1 MTSTEWITVVQ
12 PYVPRYRVPLFDA
25 LAELL
30 DQRGFALRVAH
41 GSPQGHVRSRGD
53 AAEASW
59 SSLQRNI
66 SLPLPGGSVKWRPI
80 GRAPGREAL
89 RILEASG
96 SIVSSSWRVLWGG
109 RGGTPTAV
117 WGHID
122 NYSTHPPAPI
132 QSALTYQVAH
142 AAHVFAY
149 TPRGARRAVE
159 LGAEP
164 QRVTALNNTVDVEP
178 LRILRSA
185 RASAVSTQPGR
196 HAVYIGALEESKRI
210 SWVLTAADRAHEHL
224 DHFTVTIVG
233 GGPHLDQVRAWGAA
247 RSWATVTGPLFGDDL
262 NHTLLSADVLLN
274 PGRVGLLATESL
286 AAGVPMVTTDY
297 PLHAPEFDYLTSDF
311 NCLVVPEAHGAF
323 GYAKAVC
330 NLLDDPTRI
339 SRLGTGCLESGANLS
354 IAAMACA
361 FTAGIEAS
369 LSTAPLP

>member
-1 MTSTEWITVVQ
+1 MTPTEWITVVQ

-30 DQRGFALRVAH
+30 DQRGLALRVAH

-66 SLPLPGGSVKWRPI
+66 SLPLPGGSLKWRPI
-80 GRAPGREAL
+80 GRTPGREAL
-89 RILEASG
+89 RIVEASG
-96 SIVSSSWRVLWGG
+96 SIVSSSWRVLHSS
-109 RGGTPTAV
+109 RGGVPTAV

-122 NYSTHPPAPI
+122 NYSTRPPAPI
-132 QSALTYQVAH
+132 QSALTFQVAH

-178 LRILRSA
+178 LRNLRSA
-185 RASAVSTQPGR
+185 RTSTTGPQPGC

-210 SWVLTAADRAHEHL
+210 SWVITAADRAHEHL
-224 DHFTVTIVG
+224 EHFTVTIVG
-233 GGPHLDQVRAWGAA
+233 GGPQLDEVRAWGAA

-262 NHTLLSADVLLN
+262 NHTLLKADVLLN
-274 PGRVGLLATESL
+274 PGRVGLLATESI

-297 PLHAPEFDYLTSDF
+297 PLHAPEFDYLTNDL
-311 NCLVVPEAHGAF
+311 NCLVIPEESGEE
-323 GYAKAVC
+323 GYAQAVC
-330 NLLDDPTRI
+330 DLLNDPARL
-339 SRLGTGCLESGANLS
+339 SRLGEGCLESGANLS
-354 IAAMACA
+354 IAAMARA
-361 FTAGIEAS
+361 FTAGIEMA
-369 LSTAPLP
+369 LSMAPRP